1 MVDQYRGGARGDT
14 EVGGDYGWGKKK
26 ERPKEGDL
34 CGVPQ
39 EGQEAARGE

>member
-1 MVDQYRGGARGDT
+1 MVDQYREEARGDT
-14 EVGGDYGWGKKK
+14 EVGGDCGWGKK

-34 CGVPQ
+34 CSVPQ